1 MERQSNDKRELL
13 QWIFNNTNN
22 WLHFAEAKN
31 AAMIAF
37 NVAMAAFLA
46 EMDMPRVVLAG
57 LVVSMAVSVWAFY
70 PVNDKV

>member
-46 EMDMPRVVLAG
+46 EMDMPRGKYL
-57 LVVSMAVSVWAFY
+57 
-70 PVNDKV
+70 

>member
-31 AAMIAF
+31 AA
-37 NVAMAAFLA
+37 AFLA
-46 EMDMPRVVLAG
+46 EMDMPRVVFAG

-70 PVNDKV
+70 PVNDKLPRI